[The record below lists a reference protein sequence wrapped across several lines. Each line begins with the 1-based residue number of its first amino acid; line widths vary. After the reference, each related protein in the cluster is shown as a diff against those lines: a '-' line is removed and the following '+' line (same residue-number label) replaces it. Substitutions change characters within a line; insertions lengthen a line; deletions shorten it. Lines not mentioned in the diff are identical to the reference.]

1 MGRVGGEK
9 RMRGTSWW
17 EKDEKKREGE
27 KDERRDQDQE
37 EKERGK
43 RKWLLMEV
51 APSA

>member
-1 MGRVGGEK
+1 MGGEK